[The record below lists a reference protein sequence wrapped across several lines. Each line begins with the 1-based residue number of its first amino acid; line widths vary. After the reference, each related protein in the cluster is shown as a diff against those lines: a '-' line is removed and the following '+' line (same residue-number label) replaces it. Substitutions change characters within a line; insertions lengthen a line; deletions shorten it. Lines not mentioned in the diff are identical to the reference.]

1 MFRFRAGY
9 LSNGTKPLMRIP
21 KRLRTMTTG
30 RGTLISASAI
40 HLTNDACFALL
51 YPLLPFIAEDL
62 ELSYTQVGL
71 LKATFSGASS
81 AFQIP
86 AGAVGMRF
94 GEALI
99 LMLGNIWVG
108 LGLVLMAMTGSFAL
122 LLGASL
128 IGGIGGNAQHPLAA
142 SLVSKSVPKNQM
154 ATALG
159 TLNFTG
165 DLGKLIGPAIA
176 GIIAVQ
182 FGWRAAL
189 ASLGLFTAL
198 FTIGLLM
205 NSRANGKQQAESA
218 ASTIADDNE
227 PVKPGF
233 NYVMIAGGLDTA
245 TRGASLTFIPF
256 VLADKG
262 FSAATISVLF
272 SVIFAAGAA
281 GKFACGWLTD
291 RKGILPV
298 IAVTEL
304 VSAAV
309 LIALVF
315 AQPWMVVPLLLLFGF
330 ALNGT
335 SSALTVAVTTF
346 VPASKRARG
355 FGNYFTVSLVS
366 SALAPLLFGFV
377 GDIAGLV
384 TVFVGM
390 SALTAA
396 VVVVILPVRK
406 VLAFGV

>member
-1 MFRFRAGY
+1 MQF
-9 LSNGTKPLMRIP
+9 PE
-21 KRLRTMTTG
+21 RLRTMTAG

-40 HLTNDACFALL
+40 HLTNDACFAVL

-62 ELSYTQVGL
+62 DLSYSQVGL

-86 AGAVGMRF
+86 AGVVGMRY

-108 LGLVLMAMTGSFAL
+108 LGLVLMALTGSFLL

-142 SLVSKSVPKNQM
+142 SLVSKSVPKSQM
-154 ATALG
+154 ATALS

-165 DLGKLIGPAIA
+165 DVGKLIGPAIA

-189 ASLGLFTAL
+189 ASLGLFTAI
-198 FTIGLLM
+198 FTLGILL
-205 NSRANGKQQAESA
+205 NNRASKGKQGEEKPVI
-218 ASTIADDNE
+218 TEDDDGE
-227 PVKPGF
+227 VKAGF
-233 NYVMIAGGLDTA
+233 NYIMIAGGLDTA

-272 SVIFAAGAA
+272 SVIFAAGAF

-298 IAVTEL
+298 IAATEL
-304 VSAAV
+304 VSAAILV
-309 LIALVF
+309 ALVI
-315 AQPWMVVPLLLLFGF
+315 AQPWMVIPMLLLFGF

-335 SSALTVAVTTF
+335 SSALTVAVTSF

-366 SALAPLLFGFV
+366 SALAPLIFGFV
-377 GDIAGLV
+377 GDLAGLV
-384 TVFVGM
+384 TIFVGM
-390 SALTAA
+390 AILTAS
-396 VVVVILPVRK
+396 VVVVVLPVRK
-406 VLAFGV
+406 ILAYGA

>member
-1 MFRFRAGY
+1 MGM
-9 LSNGTKPLMRIP
+9 LQ
-21 KRLRTMTTG
+21 RLRTTTAG

-40 HLTNDACFALL
+40 HLTNDACFAVL

-81 AFQIP
+81 ALQIP
-86 AGAVGMRF
+86 AGVVGMRY

-108 LGLVLMAMTGSFAL
+108 LGLVLMALTGSFVL

-154 ATALG
+154 ATAMG

-189 ASLGLFTAL
+189 ATLGLFTAL
-198 FTIGLLM
+198 FTIGLLL
-205 NSRANGKQQAESA
+205 NSRANSRRQTVAPV
-218 ASTIADDNE
+218 STVADDDGE
-227 PVKPGF
+227 VQPGF
-233 NYVMIAGGLDTA
+233 NYIMIAGGLDTA

-298 IAVTEL
+298 ITVTEL

-315 AQPWMVVPLLLLFGF
+315 AQPWMVVPLLVFFGF

-377 GDIAGLV
+377 GDLAGLV
-384 TVFVGM
+384 TVFIGM

-396 VVVVILPVRK
+396 VVIVVLPVRK
-406 VLAFGV
+406 VLAFGA

>member
-1 MFRFRAGY
+1 
-9 LSNGTKPLMRIP
+9 MRIP
-21 KRLRTMTTG
+21 KRLRTMTAG

-62 ELSYTQVGL
+62 DLSYTEVGL

-81 AFQIP
+81 ALQIP

-94 GEALI
+94 GEAFI

-205 NSRANGKQQAESA
+205 NSRSNGKHQVDTA
-218 ASTIADDNE
+218 TTTVADDNE
-227 PVKPGF
+227 QVKSGF

-377 GDIAGLV
+377 GDMAGLV
-384 TVFVGM
+384 TIFVGM

-406 VLAFGV
+406 VLAFGA

>member
-1 MFRFRAGY
+1 
-9 LSNGTKPLMRIP
+9 MRIP
-21 KRLRTMTTG
+21 KRLRTMTAG

-62 ELSYTQVGL
+62 DLSYTEVGL

-81 AFQIP
+81 ALQIP

-94 GEALI
+94 GEAFI

-205 NSRANGKQQAESA
+205 NSRSNGKHQVDTA
-218 ASTIADDNE
+218 TTTVADDNE
-227 PVKPGF
+227 QVKSGF

-272 SVIFAAGAA
+272 SIIFAAGAA

-377 GDIAGLV
+377 GDMAGLV
-384 TVFVGM
+384 TIFVGM

-406 VLAFGV
+406 VLAFGA